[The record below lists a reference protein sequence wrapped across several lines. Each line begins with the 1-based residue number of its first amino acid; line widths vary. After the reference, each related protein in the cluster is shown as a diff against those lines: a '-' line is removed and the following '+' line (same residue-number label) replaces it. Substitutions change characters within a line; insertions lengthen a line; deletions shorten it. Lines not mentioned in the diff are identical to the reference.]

1 MKKMIRSLRRAAA
14 ALLAALC
21 LLPAVSVRAASDYYP
36 DMTHSDVDY
45 AHMPRTGIELDRVDD
60 LLCRFADDPA
70 GQYDALLELVD
81 EIVTQEY
88 LFEIESSR
96 FGSDEALSDELEQVQ
111 QDYTLALDRIYL
123 AISDALAGPQ
133 GEALRALMPEGEAD
147 SFTDYD
153 AATDAELESTARE
166 NELIQDYYLL
176 PQDESFPDAAA
187 EIYLQLVALRREEA
201 HRAGYDSYADYA
213 YDSLYARDY
222 TPRQIQHLTQT
233 VKERIVPLYLQLER
247 SALRYRAKWGTG
259 VPADTEILDAIEE
272 HLPHISPE
280 LSEAMDYLRTH
291 GLYCIGN
298 GDEMLDMGYTV
309 SLPAYR
315 SAFLFNKVS
324 SPLDAY
330 QSTVHEF
337 GHFNAA
343 YHDPTPSLYVYS
355 ALDVSEV
362 QSQALELLF
371 LPCLQDILAGD
382 DEDQRTL
389 VELRVLSG
397 ILTSVVDGFL
407 YNEFEQTVYESE
419 DMTVAE
425 LHALEARLNH
435 EYGLDEF
442 YGTDV
447 FWPYISH
454 LFEQPFY
461 YISYAASAL
470 PALDIW
476 QIGLTDRDA
485 AVDAYLRISAAGTE
499 EWFLDV
505 LEDCGLHDVTEKRTI
520 TRIAD
525 GIEAHLGDTISAAPH
540 TAGHSAV
547 CFAAI
552 AVFLLAAILLWRSRR
567 RALK

>member
-1 MKKMIRSLRRAAA
+1 MKQILPSLRRAAA

-21 LLPAVSVRAASDYYP
+21 LLSAVNVRAASDYYP
-36 DMTHSDVDY
+36 DMTHADTDY
-45 AHMPRTGIELDRVDD
+45 ARMPRTGIDLDRVDYV
-60 LLCRFADDPA
+60 LNHFADDPA

-88 LFEIESSR
+88 LYEIESSR
-96 FGSDEALSDELEQVQ
+96 RGSDEALSDELEQVQ

-123 AISDALAGPQ
+123 AISDALAGPK
-133 GEALRALMPEGEAD
+133 GGALRARMPEGEAD
-147 SFTDYD
+147 SFTHYD
-153 AATDAELESTARE
+153 AATDEELAASARE
-166 NELIQDYYLL
+166 SELVRDYYLL
-176 PQDESFPDAAA
+176 PQDEAFPDAAA
-187 EIYLQLVALRREEA
+187 EIYLQLADLRREEA
-201 HRAGYDSYADYA
+201 KRAGYDSFADYA

-222 TPRQIQHLTQT
+222 TPRDMQRLSKV
-233 VKERIVPLYLQLER
+233 VKERIVPLYLQLELA
-247 SALRYRAKWGTG
+247 SMRYRSKWGAG
-259 VPADTEILDAIEE
+259 VPSDTEILDAIEE

-280 LSEAMDYLRTH
+280 LSEAMTYLREH
-291 GLYCIGN
+291 ELYCIGDD
-298 GDEMLDMGYTV
+298 DEMLDMGFTV
-309 SLPAYR
+309 NLPTYR

-324 SPLDAY
+324 SPLSAY
-330 QSTVHEF
+330 ESTVHEF

-343 YHDPTPSLYVYS
+343 YHDPTPSLYLYS

-382 DEDQRTL
+382 DAEQRTL
-389 VELRVLSG
+389 VELLVLSE

-407 YNEFEQTVYESE
+407 YNEFEQTVYETE
-419 DMTVAE
+419 NMTVSD
-425 LHALEARLNH
+425 LHALETRLNH
-435 EYGLDEF
+435 EYGLDEL

-476 QIGLTDRDA
+476 QMALTDRDA
-485 AVDAYLRISAAGTE
+485 AVDAYLRVSAAGTE

-547 CFAAI
+547 YFAAV